1 MNLGILCIPIEVQR
15 EVGLVDSTQSVGK
28 PNTRG
33 SGQQYS
39 IALFIIVRKAYRK
52 AESTA

>member
-1 MNLGILCIPIEVQR
+1 MYPILAAYFNSR
-15 EVGLVDSTQSVGK
+15 FRGK
-28 PNTRG
+28 FFKHQKR
-33 SGQQYS
+33 QYSKLQHTTPGS